1 VTGHPAG
8 AVVAEVGLLCTTAR
22 IGIVDPHRRAF
33 TFVNFLAAVVAY
45 ENGLTSHVCVSF
57 SEVER
62 GA

>member
-1 VTGHPAG
+1 VSGHPAG
-8 AVVAEVGLLCTTAR
+8 AVVAEVGLLCTAAR
-22 IGIVDPHRRAF
+22 IRIVDPHRRAF

-45 ENGLTSHVCVSF
+45 EDSLTSHVSLSF